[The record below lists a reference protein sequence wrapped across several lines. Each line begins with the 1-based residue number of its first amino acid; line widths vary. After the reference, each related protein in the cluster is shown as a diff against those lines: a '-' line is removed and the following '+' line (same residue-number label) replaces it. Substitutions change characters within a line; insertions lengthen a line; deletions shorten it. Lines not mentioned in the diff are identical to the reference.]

1 MDIKKELDVFRAWGC
16 EYGFY
21 IIQEEHMLYGV
32 YGGLTSTLAKFY
44 GEDLV
49 KELTEIKVDR
59 NQRWFEGIEQARDY
73 LNHLNNGKE

>member
-21 IIQEEHMLYGV
+21 IIQEENMLYGV

-59 NQRWFEGIEQARDY
+59 NQRWFGDVEEVIEY
-73 LNHLNNGKE
+73 LSQL